1 MSLSERRCINRGRRF
16 WPGKWNGWAR
26 VALVKELPT
35 DAEVLM
41 HLVATFF
48 DVRFRSPSTFPEFI
62 ALIQLQRNG
71 TADAITCSG
80 PVCAV
85 PGAGAKPAAPAGF
98 GVPGAAP
105 AFGAPKPFGAPAA
118 APFGAPAAPFGT
130 PAAAAAPA
138 GGAAPGGSTPSF
150 DAKHVQFFSA
160 EHFVPAPASAVA
172 PEDKL
177 RRQGAH
183 VRTEMKQRPLVRER
197 LDTYPQSVNT
207 FPHLGDPH
215 YLHYTVV
222 LDRAKHAVLNSF
234 GHNEGQRFLEVEPR
248 PGPDNLFQM
257 LAVFAIELKVRS
269 I

>member
-1 MSLSERRCINRGRRF
+1 
-16 WPGKWNGWAR
+16 
-26 VALVKELPT
+26 
-35 DAEVLM
+35 
-41 HLVATFF
+41 
-48 DVRFRSPSTFPEFI
+48 
-62 ALIQLQRNG
+62 
-71 TADAITCSG
+71 
-80 PVCAV
+80 VCAV

-105 AFGAPKPFGAPAA
+105 ALAPKPFGAPAGSA
-118 APFGAPAAPFGT
+118 FGAPAGSAFGAPAAAP
-130 PAAAAAPA
+130 APA
-138 GGAAPGGSTPSF
+138 GGAAPGGSMPGF
-150 DAKHVQFFSA
+150 DAKHVHFFSA

-197 LDTYPQSVNT
+197 VDTCPQSVNT
-207 FPHLGDPH
+207 FPHLGDSY